1 MRNNKATFNVGNRRC
16 LYDRP
21 TWIGGRCPTV
31 PLLGHTIL
39 AIVLVKRF
47 PLARLQ
53 NTELASVLL

>member
-53 NTELASVLL
+53 NTELASVPL